1 MNNHEDGGYSVYSAG
16 DGGGGGG
23 GGGGAGRGNRSSF
36 SQAPNLTRI
45 CKSSLMLDC
54 CTQGMSTLAACG
66 TERGV
71 VKG

>member
-1 MNNHEDGGYSVYSAG
+1 MKMEVIVCTVLAMVGEGE
-16 DGGGGGG
+16 
-23 GGGGAGRGNRSSF
+23 GGGGAWRGNRSSF